1 MVDSRPLASWNDG
14 AAKSAILDFVA
25 RVTKEGGPEF
35 APPAER
41 VATFDNDGTL
51 CCEQPLQTQFFFA
64 FNRVKELSAKDPT
77 MAERQPFK
85 AVLEHDYN
93 TLFGL
98 GLQALYELA
107 FATHA
112 GITDEE
118 FIEIARGWLATAKHP
133 KVGRLFKECVYR
145 PQVELLAYLRENG
158 GRRRRLHARVR
169 GRSLRRPAR
178 AGDRLECKTAL
189 RCGRRQGFAV
199 EALRT

>member
-1 MVDSRPLASWNDG
+1 MVDPQPLASWNDS
-14 AAKSAILDFVA
+14 AAKSAILDLVA
-25 RVTKEGGPEF
+25 RVTKPGGAEF

-118 FIEIARGWLATAKHP
+118 VVEIARGWVATAKHP
-133 KVGRLFKECVYR
+133 
-145 PQVELLAYLRENG
+145 QG
-158 GRRRRLHARVR
+158 GPLPKKR
-169 GRSLRRPAR
+169 
-178 AGDRLECKTAL
+178 
-189 RCGRRQGFAV
+189 
-199 EALRT
+199 